1 MVSEIREIG
10 VTAGKANDF
19 SEWYTQVVMKA
30 ELADYSAAK
39 GFMILRPY
47 GYAIWERIQKLLDR
61 EIKKLGH
68 QNIYFPVLIPESL
81 LAKEADH
88 FAGFI
93 PQVFWVTS
101 AGDTTLGERLATRPT
116 SEAIAYAS
124 FSKWVKSWRDLPLL
138 LNCWNSV
145 LRAEIKGTKPF
156 IRTSEFLWQE
166 GHTAHEKEADAE
178 EEVYR
183 ILELYRSLI
192 EKILAVPVYV
202 GYKSEKEKFV
212 GAEYTTTLEALM
224 PDGRALQM
232 GTSHNLGQNFSK
244 PFEIRFLGQ
253 DNKEH
258 FAWQTSWGVSWRL
271 IGALIMTHG
280 DDKGLV
286 LPPRIAP
293 IHCVIVPIYYN
304 VKDRE
309 EVRSEC
315 ERIQQSLKSRKVRT
329 HLDDRDHY
337 TPGWKFHNWE
347 LKGVPLRI
355 EIGPRDIKAGEIV
368 MVRRDQGKKVR
379 VRNDLVETA
388 VINSLREM
396 QENLYESAQASL
408 RERTTYAK
416 EYSELM
422 SYIQKDFGFVK
433 AAWCGDESCEERV
446 KDETGA
452 DIRLIP
458 LTREEART
466 TCVVCRK
473 ESKHVAYFAKAY

>member
-1 MVSEIREIG
+1 MLSDRREIG
-10 VTAGKANDF
+10 ITVRKGNDF

-30 ELADYSAAK
+30 ELADYSPAK

-93 PQVFWVTS
+93 PEVFWVTS
-101 AGDTTLGERLATRPT
+101 AGDTTLGERLAARPT
-116 SEAIAYAS
+116 SESIAYAS
-124 FSKWVKSWRDLPLL
+124 FSKWIKSWRDLPLL

-166 GHTAHEKEADAE
+166 GHTAHENEADAE
-178 EEVYR
+178 EEVFR
-183 ILELYRSLI
+183 ILELYRSLM
-192 EKILAVPVYV
+192 EKVLAVPVYV

-212 GAEYTTTLEALM
+212 GAEYTITLEALM

-244 PFEIRFLGQ
+244 PFEIRFLGK

-258 FAWQTSWGVSWRL
+258 YAWQTSWGVSWRL
-271 IGALIMTHG
+271 IGSVIMTHG

-304 VKDRE
+304 KTDRQE
-309 EVRSEC
+309 IMSES
-315 ERIQQSLKSRKVRT
+315 ERIEESLKSRKVRT
-329 HLDDRDHY
+329 HTDNRDHY
-337 TPGWKFHNWE
+337 TPGWKFHHWE

-355 EIGPRDIKAGEIV
+355 EIGPRDLKAREIV
-368 MVRRDQGKKVR
+368 LVRRDHGKKVR
-379 VRNDLVETA
+379 VKIDSVETA
-388 VINSLREM
+388 VIDSLRDM
-396 QENLYESAQASL
+396 QQHLYELAQASL
-408 RERTTYAK
+408 REGTTEA
-416 EYSELM
+416 EDYSEL
-422 SYIQKDFGFVK
+422 SSSIEKNLGFVK
-433 AAWCGDESCEERV
+433 AAWCGAESCEEQV
-446 KDETGA
+446 KNETGA

-458 LTREEART
+458 LAKEEART
-466 TCVVCRK
+466 ACLVCGK
-473 ESKHVAYFAKAY
+473 ESKHLVYFAKAY

>member
-1 MVSEIREIG
+1 MVSDVRKIG
-10 VTAGKANDF
+10 IVASKASDF

-30 ELADYSAAK
+30 ELADYSPAK

-93 PQVFWVTS
+93 PEVFWVTR
-101 AGDTTLGERLATRPT
+101 AGDTTLGERLAARPT

-178 EEVYR
+178 EEVFR

-192 EKILAVPVYV
+192 EKVLAVPVYV

-258 FAWQTSWGVSWRL
+258 FVWQTSWGVSWRL
-271 IGALIMTHG
+271 IGAVIMTHG

-304 VKDRE
+304 KKDRE
-309 EVRSEC
+309 EVRNEC
-315 ERIQQSLKSRKVRT
+315 ERIQESLKNKKVRT

-355 EIGPRDIKAGEIV
+355 EIGPRDLEAGEIV

-379 VRNDLVETA
+379 VKNDLVETA
-388 VINSLREM
+388 VVSSLRDM
-396 QENLYESAQASL
+396 QKDLYESAQASL
-408 RERTTYAK
+408 REHTTYAE

-422 SYIQKDFGFVK
+422 SHIENDFGFVK

-452 DIRLIP
+452 DVRLIP
-458 LTREEART
+458 LAREEPRT
-466 TCVVCRK
+466 TCVVCGK